1 MSLSPPRTERLT
13 FPGHDGGE
21 RAGRL
26 ELPYAG
32 EPRAVAIFAHC
43 FSCGKD
49 SRAATAISRTLAAE
63 GIATLRFDFTGLG
76 GSDGDFANPNYRA
89 DVADIVA
96 AAAHLSGRGLAP
108 SLLIGHSL
116 GGAAVI
122 RAAGEIEGIRAVATL
137 GAPFDP
143 AHVLHNFGAAADQ
156 IRRDGS
162 GDVELGGRRFTL
174 TRQFLDDLQ
183 DSEQEARIRSMRA
196 ALLVLHAPLD
206 ATVGIDNATRIFVAA
221 KHPKSFIT
229 LDGADHLLNRAED
242 AAYAARMIGTFAER
256 YLDLPEPGHPINAEG
271 EVVVELSGS
280 GKYTSLIAAQGHAL
294 IADEPRAVG
303 GNNAGPSPYGYLLS
317 GLGACTV
324 MTLKMYADR
333 KGIRLTHAGVRL
345 SHEKI
350 HAKDCEDCETR
361 NGKVDVITR
370 SLSIEGDMDEATRA
384 RMVEIADMCPVHRT
398 LENEVKIRTTLA
410 AD

>member
-156 IRRDGS
+156 IRQDGS

-174 TRQFLDDLQ
+174 TRQSLDDLR

-206 ATVGIDNATRIFVAA
+206 ATVA

-256 YLDLPEPGHPINAEG
+256 YLDLPEPCHPINAEG

-345 SHEKI
+345 SHEKV

>member
-21 RAGRL
+21 LAGRL

-43 FSCGKD
+43 FSCGQD

-76 GSDGDFANPNYRA
+76 GSDGDFANTNYRSV
-89 DVADIVA
+89 VADIVA
-96 AAAHLSGRGLAP
+96 AAAHLTGRGLAP

-162 GDVELGGRRFTL
+162 GEVELGGRRFTL

-183 DSEQEARIRSMRA
+183 DSDQEARIRSMRA

-221 KHPKSFIT
+221 RHPKSFIT

-256 YLDLPEPGHPINAEG
+256 YLDLPEPRHPINAEG

-317 GLGACTV
+317 GLGPA
-324 MTLKMYADR
+324 
-333 KGIRLTHAGVRL
+333 
-345 SHEKI
+345 
-350 HAKDCEDCETR
+350 
-361 NGKVDVITR
+361 
-370 SLSIEGDMDEATRA
+370 
-384 RMVEIADMCPVHRT
+384 P
-398 LENEVKIRTTLA
+398 
-410 AD
+410 

>member
-206 ATVGIDNATRIFVAA
+206 ATVGIDNATRLFVAA

-242 AAYAARMIGTFAER
+242 AARMIGTFAER
-256 YLDLPEPGHPINAEG
+256 YLDLPEPCHPINAEG

-345 SHEKI
+345 SHEKV

-361 NGKVDVITR
+361 SGKVDVITR